1 MKKSIIRRGK
11 RVPATPQVSYD
22 YSEETE
28 QPHTTSTNSMLQGR
42 NITVQGGKFTNVGGD
57 YHDHTYVI
65 EDSAKGSKYLKL
77 LRDSVARLEDLFF
90 STKEDRTKNDNEQT
104 VPSQVENDQT
114 PTTPELAQDDVDDP
128 TPFHFKP
135 YQLAEIED
143 DLGEDELNTIAC
155 APCNQPTEIKFRS
168 LDDPPCTPDLES
180 STILDDEEHHIY
192 QTPIPIKQQLL
203 VFVPGVVRYLPCWL
217 WLPSWGG
224 WGSWVASWTATWVTP
239 PCWMPS
245 LS

>member
-1 MKKSIIRRGK
+1 MTKPQRLQSSLRTMLMTQLHSI
-11 RVPATPQVSYD
+11 S
-22 YSEETE
+22 SL
-28 QPHTTSTNSMLQGR
+28 TNSLRSKTTWAKMSSILLH
-42 NITVQGGKFTNVGGD
+42 VLHVTNLVRVNFPC
-57 YHDHTYVI
+57 TYDVN
-65 EDSAKGSKYLKL
+65 LP
-77 LRDSVARLEDLFF
+77 
-90 STKEDRTKNDNEQT
+90 TNEM
-104 VPSQVENDQT
+104 
-114 PTTPELAQDDVDDP
+114 
-128 TPFHFKP
+128 
-135 YQLAEIED
+135 
-143 DLGEDELNTIAC
+143 IA
-155 APCNQPTEIKFRS
+155 EIKFRS